1 MDGRETRLV
10 FGFFLLGLAPILAT
24 AAGAGAGIIVFAAGL
39 LAGASA
45 VA

>member
-1 MDGRETRLV
+1 MDAREARLA
-10 FGFFLLGLAPILAT
+10 FGFLLLGLAPILAT
-24 AAGAGAGIIVFAAGL
+24 VAGAGAGIIVFAAGL